1 MFRLWCFFLNS
12 FGCLPFVPSFVYS
25 LWQFEGNW
33 RQVFHWRNKSMC
45 LVILYGELYRTTIWM
60 RSFYGQ
66 LPVPQPTNQPTNQ
79 ISRSSDQELRR
90 FGFGENFTATLSWIL
105 RGWNSSKDTVDLI
118 KKGGGLVE
126 MPWIVP
132 YVNIFWGFLLVYAE
146 DLETPLGIMI
156 IHPWKNVGISK
167 PRNNPLCSLS

>member
-118 KKGGGLVE
+118 KKGG
-126 MPWIVP
+126 
-132 YVNIFWGFLLVYAE
+132 AC
-146 DLETPLGIMI
+146 
-156 IHPWKNVGISK
+156 
-167 PRNNPLCSLS
+167 RNALDCSLCEYLLRFFVGVCRRSWNSFGHYDHPSLKKCWDFKTQKQPVV